1 MFIYLLCRNVKKD
14 IIAASM
20 LHPFKIHVISYSH
33 LGAFVVLFSTALSQ
47 KNTAPARNANSAA
60 KPAANPSV
68 SQKGINVISSNSRP
82 TYNANIVTEAN
93 REGVTDVPEERE
105 IGEDPTTSVDGLTQR
120 TESNYGSKTACL

>member
-1 MFIYLLCRNVKKD
+1 
-14 IIAASM
+14 M

-33 LGAFVVLFSTALSQ
+33 LGAFVVLFSTALSL
-47 KNTAPARNANSAA
+47 KNTAPAKNANSAA

-68 SQKGINVISSNSRP
+68 SKKGINVISSNSRP

>member
-1 MFIYLLCRNVKKD
+1 
-14 IIAASM
+14 M

-47 KNTAPARNANSAA
+47 KNTAPAKNANSAA

-68 SQKGINVISSNSRP
+68 SKKGINVISSNSRP

-93 REGVTDVPEERE
+93 RKGVTEERE